1 MSKVILVLA
10 QDLQDLRTSA
20 VESVIATVRNV
31 QKEYSDRASA
41 GTGNDGI
48 GRNPQENSQPST
60 PVTSPVKISPTFP
73 SEPPQRSRIPD
84 VYLMIAGSKRHA
96 SHVNAHDVRS
106 DRSEWDKSWTAGEQ
120 FFSEVCDGLGLNSF
134 APGAGLE
141 AKLIDVSF
149 NGGTKEIAAEVLR
162 VLKRKFN
169 GKVAEVVVLHSP
181 YELTPPSQ
189 SGEAMETARQ
199 TFTDAWTGHG
209 ENMLGSAALGFVT
222 WGKSFEMETDNGQRE
237 MTF

>member
-10 QDLQDLRTSA
+10 QDLQDLRTPA
-20 VESVIATVRNV
+20 VESVIATVRKV

-41 GTGNDGI
+41 GTGNDGG
-48 GRNPQENSQPST
+48 GRNPQENSQPSS

-73 SEPPQRSRIPD
+73 PEPQQRSRIPD

-96 SHVNAHDVRS
+96 SHINSHDVHS

-149 NGGTKEIAAEVLR
+149 NGGIREIAAEVLR
-162 VLKRKFN
+162 VLTRKFN

-181 YELTPPSQ
+181 YELMPSSQ
-189 SGEAMETARQ
+189 SGEVMETARK
-199 TFTDAWTGHG
+199 TFADTWTGHG
-209 ENMLGSAALGFVT
+209 ENMLGRAALGFVT
-222 WGKSFEMETDNGQRE
+222 WGKDFDMETDNGQRE